1 MRVLPALA
9 LFCAA
14 LPALAAEPDGLKL
27 PPGFH
32 AEVVADGLAGAR
44 HIAIRANGDIYVST
58 NTPRGQQPIGIY
70 ALRPGA
76 DHKAT
81 PVRFS
86 TVTGGTGIRIRDGAL
101 YAASGTTV
109 WRFDFRGD
117 ELVPAAAP
125 RAVVEGMPDENG
137 RNRILAF
144 DGEGNLYVALSGTG
158 NNACAVGGSRSAKPG
173 PLPCPEL
180 KDRAGIWRFSAG
192 KMDLKFSDGEL
203 FATGNRN
210 MPVLDWLPRQKA
222 LYGVFH
228 ERDFTHEL
236 WPAFASEE
244 DDNNIGEGL
253 YRITRGTDFGW
264 PYSYYD
270 GVRNI
275 RLVAPEY
282 GGDGKRTVPPGR
294 YATPAF
300 NFVNEKGR
308 GAPTDMLFSNAPG
321 WPAAWRDGV
330 LFVRHGGLGADRP
343 GGYAGYDI
351 LFLPMDADGKPGK
364 PAIFADGF
372 AGATDD
378 DRTQRRAAYRPV
390 GMAQAPD
397 GALYV
402 VDSTK
407 GRLWRIAYT
416 GR

>member
-1 MRVLPALA
+1 MRIRMMLALLCCSLPA
-9 LFCAA
+9 F
-14 LPALAAEPDGLKL
+14 AAEPDGLVL

-32 AEVVADGLAGAR
+32 AEVVADGLVGAR
-44 HIAIRANGDIYVST
+44 HIVVRANGDIYVST

-76 DHKAT
+76 DHTAKAVT
-81 PVRFS
+81 FS
-86 TVTGGTGIRIRDGAL
+86 TVTGGTGIRIQDGAL
-101 YAASGTTV
+101 YAATGPTI
-109 WRFDFRGD
+109 WRFTLDAG
-117 ELVPAAAP
+117 LVPTAAP
-125 RAVVEGMPDENG
+125 QVVVDGMPNENG

-144 DGEGNLYVALSGTG
+144 DGQGNLYVALSGTG
-158 NNACAVGGSRSAKPG
+158 NNACAVGGSRAAKPG

-180 KDRAGIWRFSAG
+180 KDRAGIWKFPAG
-192 KMDLKFSDGEL
+192 KMEQKFGDGEL

-210 MPVLDWLPRQKA
+210 LPALEWLPQQNA

-236 WPAFASEE
+236 WPDFVTGEQ
-244 DDNNIGEGL
+244 DNAIGEGL
-253 YRITRGTDFGW
+253 YRIGKGTDFGW

-282 GGDGKRTVPPGR
+282 GGDGKKTTPPGQ
-294 YATPAF
+294 YASPVF
-300 NFVNEKGR
+300 NFVDAKGR
-308 GAPTDMLFSNAPG
+308 GAPTDMLWSNAAG
-321 WPAAWRDGV
+321 WPAQWRGG
-330 LFVRHGGLGADRP
+330 LLLVRHGGIGEDRP
-343 GGYAGYDI
+343 GGYAGYDM
-351 LFLPMDADGKPGK
+351 LFLPLGKDGKPGK
-364 PAIFADGF
+364 PVVFADGF
-372 AGATDD
+372 AGASDND
-378 DRTQRRAAYRPV
+378 KTQRRATYRPV

-402 VDSTK
+402 VDSSK

>member
-1 MRVLPALA
+1 MRRFLASVLLCLSGPALA
-9 LFCAA
+9 QA
-14 LPALAAEPDGLKL
+14 PDGLGL

-44 HIAIRANGDIYVST
+44 HIAVRANGDIYIST
-58 NTPRGQQPIGIY
+58 NTPGGQKPLGIY

-76 DHKAT
+76 DHTARA
-81 PVRFS
+81 VSFS

-101 YAASGTTV
+101 YAANGTTV
-109 WRFDFRGD
+109 WRFDFHGD
-117 ELVPAAAP
+117 ELVPTAP
-125 RAVVEGMPDENG
+125 PRTVVAGMADENN

-144 DGEGNLYVALSGTG
+144 DGAGNLYIALGGTG
-158 NNACAVGGSRSAKPG
+158 NNACAIGGSRGKVG
-173 PLPCPEL
+173 PRPCPEL
-180 KDRAGIWRFSAG
+180 KDRAGIWRFPANR
-192 KMDLKFSDGEL
+192 MNLKFSDGER

-210 MPVLDWLPRQKA
+210 MTALQWLPQQKA

-228 ERDFTHEL
+228 ERDLTHEL
-236 WPAFASEE
+236 WPDLASEQ

-253 YRITRGTDFGW
+253 YRVTKDTDFGW

-282 GGDGKRTVPPGR
+282 GGDGRKVIPPGR

-300 NFVNEKGR
+300 NFVSEKGR
-308 GAPTDMLFSNAPG
+308 GAPTDMLFAATPA
-321 WPAAWRDGV
+321 WPATWRNGFF
-330 LFVRHGGLGADRP
+330 FVRHGGLGDDRP

-351 LFLPMDADGKPGK
+351 LFLPMAADGTPGK
-364 PAIFADGF
+364 PAVFADGF
-372 AGATDD
+372 AGPSDD
-378 DRTQRRAAYRPV
+378 DKTRRRAAYRPV

-402 VDSTK
+402 VDSNK

-416 GR
+416 GN